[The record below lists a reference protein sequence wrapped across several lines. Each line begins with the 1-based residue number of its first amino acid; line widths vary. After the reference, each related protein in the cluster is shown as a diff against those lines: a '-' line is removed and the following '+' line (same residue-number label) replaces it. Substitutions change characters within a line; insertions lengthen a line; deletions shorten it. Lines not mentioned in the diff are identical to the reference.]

1 MKKAPLEQTAH
12 PFLES
17 YRRNFLS
24 FLEVSLSVLP
34 IIVLGVCGLSLGA
47 FIFSQKLKYLFVFV
61 GTLLGAPLLQTISE
75 HLESFFAKQTREK

>member
-1 MKKAPLEQTAH
+1 MKKPPLEQIPH

-17 YRRNFLS
+17 YKKNFLS

-34 IIVLGVCGLSLGA
+34 TIVLGVCGLSLGA
-47 FIFSQKLKYLFVFV
+47 FIFSQKLKYLLVFI

-75 HLESFFAKQTREK
+75 HLESFFAKTTRDK